1 MPLADAAVDSV
12 VPEGRLVDASKV
24 AEAAAAW
31 LARLDAGD
39 TVLVERRILAGEL
52 DPAPPAAEVRIANY
66 GDFAHLNQRW
76 NTTRSGNTHERLA
89 ANPEEWRHY
98 HDPYRQARATWP
110 VVPATRFAPWAQE
123 RRVGRVIADLGCG
136 EMLFADAVGDRHQVL
151 GFDHFAIDAR
161 VTGCDITA
169 VPLEDDSV
177 DIAVLSLALMGVNR
191 DGYLAQTCRIL
202 PVDGQLWLAETTNH
216 LGTDETRI
224 R

>member
-1 MPLADAAVDSV
+1 MAPRLTNVDGAAYCPIRAAIPLSDSPPLSAPSCSSSVSRPAAGLRPRPAPTPESLTARSSLPVSSSVRAHADLGSTRPHRRRPHHKLSALTCARRCPFWPPIAGPAGRCTVPLADAAVDGV

-89 ANPEEWRHY
+89 
-98 HDPYRQARATWP
+98 
-110 VVPATRFAPWAQE
+110 
-123 RRVGRVIADLGCG
+123 
-136 EMLFADAVGDRHQVL
+136 
-151 GFDHFAIDAR
+151 
-161 VTGCDITA
+161 
-169 VPLEDDSV
+169 
-177 DIAVLSLALMGVNR
+177 
-191 DGYLAQTCRIL
+191 
-202 PVDGQLWLAETTNH
+202 
-216 LGTDETRI
+216 
-224 R
+224 